1 MGQKVEQVGHREDI
15 MTSTTS
21 DTARASV
28 WKHGIAAA
36 VVAAAVTAL
45 IGYVALR
52 AGVSL
57 VDPAMPEVP
66 IPPYGFAVLTLGFS
80 LIGVGLAAIFA
91 RTARRPRST
100 FVRTTL
106 ALLALSIVP
115 DFVEIPGLS
124 PDFDTATSFTLAAT
138 HVVAAAIVIP
148 VLASRL
154 ATER

>member
-1 MGQKVEQVGHREDI
+1 MS
-15 MTSTTS
+15 STTTG
-21 DTARASV
+21 TARASV

-45 IGYVALR
+45 IGYVASR

-57 VDPAMPEVP
+57 IDPAKPELP
-66 IPPYGFAVLTLGFS
+66 IPPSGFGVLTLGFS

-91 RTARRPRST
+91 RKAQRPRST

-106 ALLALSIVP
+106 VLLALSIVP
-115 DFVEIPGLS
+115 DFVAIPGLS
-124 PDFDTATSFTLAAT
+124 PDFDTATSFTLAAA
-138 HVVAAAIVIP
+138 HLVAAAIVIP

-154 ATER
+154 AEER

>member
-1 MGQKVEQVGHREDI
+1 M
-15 MTSTTS
+15 STT
-21 DTARASV
+21 TTTTEPTGRASV
-28 WKHGIAAA
+28 WKHDIAA
-36 VVAAAVTAL
+36 VVVASAATAL
-45 IGYVALR
+45 MGYVALR

-115 DFVEIPGLS
+115 DFVAIPALS

-138 HVVAAAIVIP
+138 HLVAAAIVIP
-148 VLASRL
+148 VLARRL